1 MGWVLDDLL
10 STSEYTYERTLG
22 RVEGLTDEEMGWEP
36 VPWCWSIRAVDRG
49 SEGRYDGSGFPPSV
63 PAFTTIA
70 WRLTHVADNYGEDRN
85 APWLG
90 LSAASLDLPTMPP
103 ITTSATDAIA
113 RLRVGFD
120 RWRTVLRACDES
132 ELGTPL
138 GPIAGQWATS
148 TRFAFILHELDE
160 VIHHGA
166 EIGVLRDL
174 YRAQGVEPPAMT
186 TVADAA
192 ANGRWDLVV
201 EMASNG
207 ADVTGGA
214 FSALHLAVSTGNIDI
229 VRLLVA
235 KGADLSATDAEYSM
249 TPLQWAEWF
258 ENDEAIS
265 LLSR

>member
-10 STSEYTYERTLG
+10 STSEYTYERTLA
-22 RVEGLTDEEMGWEP
+22 RVEGLTDEEMAWEP
-36 VPWCWSIRAVDRG
+36 VPWCWSIRAVDG
-49 SEGRYDGSGFPPSV
+49 GPEGRYDGSAFPPSE
-63 PAFTTIA
+63 PPFTTIG

-85 APWLG
+85 ARWLG
-90 LSAASLDLPTMPP
+90 LPEDSFDLPAMPP
-103 ITTSATDAIA
+103 ITTSAAGAIQ

-120 RWRTVLRACDES
+120 RWRTVLGACDEDA
-132 ELGTPL
+132 LGTPL

-166 EIGVLRDL
+166 EIGVVRDL
-174 YRAQGVEPPAMT
+174 YRSQGIEPPGMT

-201 EMASNG
+201 AMASNG
-207 ADVTGGA
+207 EDVTGGA
-214 FSALHLAVSTGNIDI
+214 FSALLLAISTSNIDI
-229 VRLLVA
+229 VRLLVE
-235 KGADLSATDAEYSM
+235 KGADLTATDAQFSM

-258 ENDEAIS
+258 KNEDAIT
-265 LLSR
+265 LLSP